1 MVPRI
6 GRKQRSHLYI
16 EQWME
21 ARGLSDQKMADRIG
35 VERPTVTRWR
45 RQQHRLN
52 PEKIAAIAAALD
64 IEPAELWRP
73 PSRPSVDALLRDADD
88 DMLQR
93 AAEVVRLIAG
103 TKG

>member
-6 GRKQRSHLYI
+6 GRKQKSHLYI
-16 EQWME
+16 KEWME

-35 VERPTVTRWR
+35 VERPTITRWR
-45 RQQHRLN
+45 TEQHRLN

-73 PSRPSVDALLRDADD
+73 PHRPSVDALLRDADD
-88 DMLQR
+88 ATLQR